1 MDVSTMTQAT
11 GMAPHEGLLQWL
23 RTHGVEYELHEHA
36 PTVTALE
43 TARSEGVDARRFAKC
58 VAVVTAE
65 GRHALLVVE
74 AAERLDL
81 GKACDV
87 LDTGHVRLLSE
98 AELFDLAPEC
108 EIGTIPPIGELW
120 GVPVYADT
128 SLRSADM
135 VSFHAGSHRFTVH
148 VLRSAWVTAAH
159 VIYGDLAADDGRP
172 AWASN

>member
-1 MDVSTMTQAT
+1 MGVSTTKQAT
-11 GMAPHEGLLQWL
+11 GIAPHEGLLQWL
-23 RTHGVEYELHEHA
+23 RTHGVEYEVHEHA

-43 TARSEGVDARRFAKC
+43 TARSEGVDARLFAKC
-58 VAVVTAE
+58 LAVISAE
-65 GRHALLVVE
+65 GRHALLVVD
-74 AAERLDL
+74 AAERVDL

-87 LDTGHVRLLSE
+87 LDTDHVRLLSE

-108 EIGTIPPIGELW
+108 EIGTLPPIGELW

-128 SLRSADM
+128 RLRSADM

-172 AWASN
+172 ARASH